1 MTSSNTR
8 EHSRSLGFSSV
19 LADTHQ
25 TVSST
30 QYCSLHSLRHRS
42 SCSCKIPSR
51 CSTPQHN
58 TADHVCLPGSNSSTT
73 SPPPNTTTSNQNRT
87 DYTADTSLLRLA
99 ITLWRCYYPTCEP
112 RSCYSRSEQLSPSA
126 GPCRLLLI
134 SQPAGLQHTQQ
145 SAPPTPTLAQP
156 APTPQVPGPT
166 TNPCLSPY

>member
-58 TADHVCLPGSNSSTT
+58 TADHVCLPIAAQLHPRQIPLHPTKTG
-73 SPPPNTTTSNQNRT
+73 
-87 DYTADTSLLRLA
+87 L
-99 ITLWRCYYPTCEP
+99 ITLLIPAYSDQQSWRCYYPTCEP

-134 SQPAGLQHTQQ
+134 SQPAGLQHKQQ
-145 SAPPTPTLAQP
+145 SAPPAPTLAQP